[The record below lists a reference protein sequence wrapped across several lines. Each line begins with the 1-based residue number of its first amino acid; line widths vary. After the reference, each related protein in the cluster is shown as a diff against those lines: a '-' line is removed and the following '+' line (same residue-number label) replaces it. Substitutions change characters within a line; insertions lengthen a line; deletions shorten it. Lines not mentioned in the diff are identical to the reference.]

1 MMFNQCQIRVTLVQL
16 SSASSRPGKF
26 GASHV
31 FATLKRLELEES
43 LRSF

>member
-1 MMFNQCQIRVTLVQL
+1 MTVNQGHIKSHKYRLVKL
-16 SSASSRPGKF
+16 LAEPDKY

-43 LRSF
+43 LRFC

>member
-1 MMFNQCQIRVTLVQL
+1 MMFNQGQIE
-16 SSASSRPGKF
+16 SRKYSMVKLLADPDKF

-31 FATLKRLELEES
+31 FATLKRLELEEP

>member
-1 MMFNQCQIRVTLVQL
+1 MMFKHDQIASEQVQL
-16 SSASSRPGKF
+16 RAINRRADKY

-43 LRSF
+43 LRCC

>member
-1 MMFNQCQIRVTLVQL
+1 MNMDKDTEILSKRRV
-16 SSASSRPGKF
+16 KF
-26 GASHV
+26 EGASHV

>member
-1 MMFNQCQIRVTLVQL
+1 MNMDKDTKTISQRRV
-16 SSASSRPGKF
+16 KF
-26 GASHV
+26 EGASHV

>member
-1 MMFNQCQIRVTLVQL
+1 MMFNQGQIESRKYSLVKPL
-16 SSASSRPGKF
+16 ADPGKF

-31 FATLKRLELEES
+31 SATLQQLELEES

>member
-1 MMFNQCQIRVTLVQL
+1 MDQNTETISQ
-16 SSASSRPGKF
+16 RPVKF
-26 GASHV
+26 EGASHV